1 MFWLVLSW
9 LCAYRVTVLLRCE
22 PLTQSEVLT
31 ALGQVFICS
40 ILLSPNIDQSPPT
53 PPPPPQ

>member
-9 LCAYRVTVLLRCE
+9 PCAYRVTVLLRCE

-53 PPPPPQ
+53 PPPPQ